1 MRRLKNILRNINK
14 NPNVNRFL
22 DMSRRRK
29 TNGKANNS
37 NLVGL
42 VATVTN
48 VENVNVGKRVVIQE
62 VNNDIAKVFLLDDKK
77 MNKFYLPVSDLRIF
91 SRERSQKYLLE
102 NVIDGFMS
110 VVNKAINGDE
120 VKRYSDKISLRQ
132 ELDNIAECFGEFSKW
147 REINFG
153 GNANN
158 EPIFEEPKD
167 DHEEDTES
175 NYCNHILQCR
185 DLFAKCSEFCR
196 DNNVSPML
204 FVSKLSEH
212 LYAMHERYAPK
223 DKK

>member
-1 MRRLKNILRNINK
+1 
-14 NPNVNRFL
+14 
-22 DMSRRRK
+22 MSRQRRK

-77 MNKFYLPVSDLRIF
+77 MNKFYLPVSDLRPF
-91 SRERSQKYLLE
+91 SRERSQEYLIE

-110 VVNKAINGDE
+110 IVNKAVYGD
-120 VKRYSDKISLRQ
+120 D
-132 ELDNIAECFGEFSKW
+132 DW
-147 REINFG
+147 RKHAR
-153 GNANN
+153 GNADNVQPPKK
-158 EPIFEEPKD
+158 EPRDLTD
-167 DHEEDTES
+167 DSER
-175 NYCNHILQCR
+175 NYSNHILEGV
-185 DLFAKCSEFCR
+185 DLLIKCSKFCR
-196 DNNVSPML
+196 DYKVSPIY
-204 FVSKLSEH
+204 FISQLSEH

>member
-1 MRRLKNILRNINK
+1 MKGLRNLSRNINK

-48 VENVNVGKRVVIQE
+48 AENVNVGKRVAIQE

-77 MNKFYLPVSDLRIF
+77 MNKFYLPVSDLRTF
-91 SRERSQKYLLE
+91 SRERSQEYLLE
-102 NVIDGFMS
+102 SVIDGFMGI
-110 VVNKAINGDE
+110 VNKVVNGDE
-120 VKRYSDKISLRQ
+120 D
-132 ELDNIAECFGEFSKW
+132 W
-147 REINFG
+147 RKHAR
-153 GNANN
+153 GNADNAQ
-158 EPIFEEPKD
+158 PPKKEPKD
-167 DHEEDTES
+167 LTDDSER
-175 NYCNHILQCR
+175 NYYNHILEGG
-185 DLFAKCSEFCR
+185 DLLIKCSEFCR
-196 DNNVSPML
+196 DYKVSPM
-204 FVSKLSEH
+204 FFISKLSEH